1 MASPVLPL
9 PTVKAASQ
17 SRGIQKSP
25 KPSRRDKVRQGKL
38 IRCWTDE
45 EESFLFQSRTQ
56 GQKLSYKNI
65 AHRLDKS
72 ELACRLHYHH
82 MTVGRKGHG
91 QRTEDFDD
99 DNISENSDASS
110 LSRVPSASETPVDK
124 GLDDAKGQ
132 KDPSNGD
139 SLSQHKLPN
148 FQTFLQHTFHHQR
161 STSMPGP
168 LGESEIRSVSR
179 ELHLHNGTRPIR
191 TMSGTWIKEHRRP
204 ETRPPTGTH
213 YYTGAS
219 HTSQSTAI
227 PTSTPLTHLT
237 KTGANG
243 RPYPS
248 PFGGR
253 Y

>member
-1 MASPVLPL
+1 MASPVPPL
-9 PTVKAASQ
+9 STVRSSSQ

-91 QRTEDFDD
+91 HRAEDFDD
-99 DNISENSDASS
+99 DNLSENSDGSS
-110 LSRVPSASETPVDK
+110 LSRVPSAGETSAYN
-124 GLDDAKGQ
+124 GFDDAPER
-132 KDPSNGD
+132 KDQFSGN
-139 SLSQHKLPN
+139 SLNQYKLPN

-161 STSMPGP
+161 STSMPKP
-168 LGESEIRSVSR
+168 LPVSETQGDSR
-179 ELHLHNGTRPIR
+179 ELHLQHGDRPTR
-191 TMSGTWIKEHRRP
+191 TMSGTWLKDHTGPDARP
-204 ETRPPTGTH
+204 QLGAP
-213 YYTGAS
+213 YYTGAL
-219 HTSQSTAI
+219 HTSQPPAMT
-227 PTSTPLTHLT
+227 PPGPLTHIT
-237 KTGANG
+237 KTPASG
-243 RPYPS
+243 RPHPS
-248 PFGGR
+248 PYGR
-253 Y
+253 GY